1 MADYKITY
9 EDGTTGNIVASEE
22 MARTVAGGGSYE
34 LIPVPQESDEV
45 KAEIAILEGRAW
57 RDAELNRTDR
67 FVSVTDHPD
76 HTAIIAYRVALRNWP
91 GTDSFPSGT
100 KPTLGS

>member
-57 RDAELNRTDR
+57 RDGELNRTDR

-76 HTAIIAYRVALRNWP
+76 HTAIMAYRVALRNWP
-91 GTDSFPSGT
+91 ATDDFPDT
-100 KPTLGS
+100 KPTIGS

>member
-67 FVSVTDHPD
+67 FVSVTDHPE
-76 HTAIIAYRVALRNWP
+76 HTAIMAYRVALRNWP
-91 GTDSFPSGT
+91 ATDDFPDT
-100 KPTLGS
+100 KPTIGS

>member
-45 KAEIAILEGRAW
+45 KAEIAILECSA
-57 RDAELNRTDR
+57 
-67 FVSVTDHPD
+67 
-76 HTAIIAYRVALRNWP
+76 
-91 GTDSFPSGT
+91 
-100 KPTLGS
+100 

>member
-9 EDGTTGNIVASEE
+9 EDGTTGNIVATEE

-34 LIPVPQESDEV
+34 LIPVPQESEEI
-45 KAEIAILEGRAW
+45 KAETARFEARLW
-57 RDAELNRTDR
+57 RDGELNRTDR

-76 HTAIIAYRVALRNWP
+76 HAKIISYRQKLRDWP
-91 GTDSFPSGT
+91 ADADNFYET
-100 KPTLGS
+100 KPTIDS

>member
-34 LIPVPQESDEV
+34 LIPVPQESEEI
-45 KAEIAILEGRAW
+45 KAETARFEARMW

-76 HTAIIAYRVALRNWP
+76 HTAIMAYRVALRNWP
-91 GTDSFPSGT
+91 ATDDFPDT
-100 KPTLGS
+100 KPTIGS

>member
-9 EDGTTGNIVASEE
+9 EDGTTGIIVASEE

-57 RDAELNRTDR
+57 RDGELNRTDR

-76 HTAIIAYRVALRNWP
+76 HTAIMAYRVALRNWP
-91 GTDSFPSGT
+91 ATDDFPDT
-100 KPTLGS
+100 KPTIGS

>member
-34 LIPVPQESDEV
+34 LIPVPQESEEI
-45 KAEIAILEGRAW
+45 KAETARFEARLW

-76 HTAIIAYRVALRNWP
+76 HAKIMDLRVRLRNWP
-91 GTDSFPSGT
+91 STDDFPDT
-100 KPTLGS
+100 KPTIGS

>member
-76 HTAIIAYRVALRNWP
+76 HTAIMAYRVALRNWP
-91 GTDSFPSGT
+91 ATDDFPDT
-100 KPTLGS
+100 KPTIGS